1 MWWNIMIPG
10 RTNFFS
16 KETHGHSSLC
26 GFGQCGSVPN
36 SLSMWNVPT
45 TFSFWTWKAKTWRVR
60 FHQSAHLP
68 HCLFSP
74 LSSVKPP
81 RWGSWEE
88 SHEERYHQIEPLL
101 SAIHSPLAAM
111 WNVFT
116 YQTVLS
122 TSSVP
127 RAVPVTGEGTEVGE
141 TQAQPSQL
149 LSHVNRWW

>member
-68 HCLFSP
+68 HCLFFP

-88 SHEERYHQIEPLL
+88 SHEEGYHQIEPLL
-101 SAIHSPLAAM
+101 RAFHSTLLLCGMYSLIKQYWAPPLCPGLC
-111 WNVFT
+111 
-116 YQTVLS
+116 LS
-122 TSSVP
+122 LG
-127 RAVPVTGEGTEVGE
+127 RAQRWEKHR
-141 TQAQPSQL
+141 PSPH
-149 LSHVNRWW
+149 SF